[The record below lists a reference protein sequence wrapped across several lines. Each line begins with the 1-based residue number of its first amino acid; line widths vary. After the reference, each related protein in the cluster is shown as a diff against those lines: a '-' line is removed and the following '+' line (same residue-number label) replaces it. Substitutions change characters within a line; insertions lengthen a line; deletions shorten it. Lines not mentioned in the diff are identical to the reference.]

1 MVEQLNEQKA
11 AEQIYYEWV
20 QRVQYM
26 EKLLEDLDANMK
38 SAALLKEQLTD
49 LQNVKG
55 GEDMLA
61 PLANGI
67 FVEAT
72 IKNPDK
78 LKVNIGKGVLT
89 EKTIQETMALV
100 EKQEQEIRLTRDQV
114 LMKLEELYEMAKQ
127 Y

>member
-1 MVEQLNEQKA
+1 MEEQKA
-11 AEQIYYEWV
+11 AEQVYYEWV

-38 SAALLKEQLTD
+38 SAELLKEQLTE
-49 LQNVKG
+49 LQNIKG
-55 GEDMLA
+55 GETMLA
-61 PLANGI
+61 PIANGI

-72 IKNPDK
+72 IKNPQS
-78 LKVNIGKGVLT
+78 LKVNIGKGVIA
-89 EKTIQETMALV
+89 EKSIQETMALV
-100 EKQEQEIRLTRDQV
+100 ARQAEEIKLTREQV